1 VPFSR
6 RHFLSLSL
14 GTGLLASLGIAC
26 QKPARDVLGKPG
38 QQQTLAA
45 YLDTL
50 IPADETPSATQLGV
64 GEKFLSQAETDS
76 NYLRLIKTG
85 CDWLDVQAKQA
96 GAAHFAALSEEQRER
111 LINLAAAG
119 EGGPWVE
126 MFFDRTLA
134 DAFSH
139 YYADPRSWRAL
150 DYPGPPQPR
159 GFTDYTQA
167 PVRKAHGSNRF

>member
-14 GTGLLASLGIAC
+14 GTGLLASLSLAC

-64 GEKFLSQAETDS
+64 DEKLLAEAETDS
-76 NYLRLIKTG
+76 AYLRLIRTG
-85 CDWLDVQAKQA
+85 CEWLEEQAKQA
-96 GAAHFAALSEEQRER
+96 GAAHFAALNEEQRER
-111 LINLAAAG
+111 VVNLAAAG

-150 DYPGPPQPR
+150 DYAGPPQPR
-159 GFTDYTQA
+159 GFADYTQA
-167 PVRKAHGSNRF
+167 PVRKVHGASRF